1 MKRVEKKSRP
11 AVKRAAG
18 KTDSKKAGAIRAE
31 NLLAGGRSSGMVRQG
46 SPISMDKEAWIL
58 AAKERLSDL
67 PEVRPEKIR
76 EAEKRIEGGFYDR
89 PEVVSKIVDRFL
101 EEMGIL

>member
-1 MKRVEKKSRP
+1 MRRVEKKARP

-18 KTDSKKAGAIRAE
+18 KTDTKNAGAVRVQNPPA
-31 NLLAGGRSSGMVRQG
+31 AGQSSGMVRPG
-46 SPISMDKEAWIL
+46 SPFSMDKEAWIL

-76 EAEKRIEGGFYDR
+76 EAEKRIEKGFYDR

-101 EEMGIL
+101 EEMGLS